1 MNALRLGLLL
11 QLAALALVAALP
23 AGAGAENVP
32 PGNSG
37 ANQYTEVYP
46 TGGGNRNAYAEGD
59 ELSPDKVIGKKNV
72 TKLKEHG
79 EEGEEVAELAAE
91 TAPVAED
98 DGEVVVVE
106 EEGSSGGGTGGGAG
120 NASGGGNGGGDG
132 AASGEPANQQPRIDS
147 PTTTPV
153 AADTD
158 VQGSGGFG
166 EIVSQ
171 MFGTSGNGMGALLP
185 LLTLGAIAWAFLFAA
200 RQRQHPAD

>member
-11 QLAALALVAALP
+11 QLAALALVVAIP
-23 AGAGAENVP
+23 AGAGAENIP
-32 PGNSG
+32 PGNAG

-72 TKLKEHG
+72 TKLKQHG

-91 TAPVAED
+91 TAPVSEGEA
-98 DGEVVVVE
+98 EVVVVDE
-106 EEGSSGGGTGGGAG
+106 ESSGGGAGSGGSGA
-120 NASGGGNGGGDG
+120 NGGGNGGGG
-132 AASGEPANQQPRIDS
+132 APADETSNQQPQIDS
-147 PTTTPV
+147 AKTTPIT
-153 AADTD
+153 ADTD

-166 EIVSQ
+166 EVVSQ
-171 MFGTSGNGMGALLP
+171 LFGTSGTGMGALLP
-185 LLTLGAIAWAFLFAA
+185 LLMLGAIAWAFLFAA